1 MHTCYK
7 LRAGAVRVVVL
18 QEKFPRFLIEGTFRI
33 GINEEALDCHENV
46 TNAI

>member
-1 MHTCYK
+1 MDTCYK
-7 LRAGAVRVVVL
+7 LRAGTVCIVVL
-18 QEKFPRFLIEGTFRI
+18 QEELPRFLVERTFGI

>member
-7 LRAGAVRVVVL
+7 LRAGTVCVVVL
-18 QEKFPRFLIEGTFRI
+18 QEELSRLLVEGTFGI

-46 TNAI
+46 TDSI